1 MPYWRIFY
9 HVVWSTKN
17 REPLIR
23 KIWENDL
30 HGYMWGK
37 STALGC
43 LPHAINGLADHVHLA
58 ISIPPVQPISRI
70 IGHIKGSSSRYIN
83 RELETEGVFA
93 WQAGYGVLSIS
104 ESSLLRVIQYI
115 NQQKIHHLASST
127 IEPLERV
134 V

>member
-23 KIWENDL
+23 GIWENDL
-30 HGYMWGK
+30 HRYMWGK

-70 IGHIKGSSSRYIN
+70 IGFIKGSSSRYIN
-83 RELETEGVFA
+83 RELETKGVFA
-93 WQAGYGVLSIS
+93 WQASYGVMSTS
-104 ESSLLRVIQYI
+104 ERGLLRVIQYI

-127 IEPLERV
+127 IESLERFT
-134 V
+134 

>member
-1 MPYWRIFY
+1 MPYWRIFF
-9 HVVWSTKN
+9 HIVWSTKN

-23 KIWENDL
+23 SIWENEL

-58 ISIPPVQPISRI
+58 ISIPPVQSISRI
-70 IGHIKGSSSRYIN
+70 IGQIKGSSSRYIN
-83 RELETEGVFA
+83 RELETTEVFA
-93 WQAGYGVLSIS
+93 WQAGYGVMSIS
-104 ESSLLRVIQYI
+104 ERGLLHVIQYI

-127 IEPLERV
+127 IESLERV